1 MAIINMKAGKV
12 ILIMK
17 NKLLTSKLLAFLC
30 NIVIILLPILVWDI
44 IVLFILAGLLPAGM
58 LDVVDPFV
66 EILMIVSL
74 LLTNVFIAV
83 SYGQTFGAV
92 SFDIRVVDLSKK
104 KASRIQCMLR
114 ELIGFS
120 LPFFILYWLFNYI
133 GIVAYLLVNLLVILI
148 DPYGRSIVD
157 FITHTRTISAYDT
170 GVQVKKKMA
179 KKNEIEEVKE
189 VKPQPI
195 APTPIVK
202 EVREDI
208 YKIDLHMHSRYSDDG
223 EFSVE
228 ELFAIAKRNGI
239 ETLSITDHNSIKANF
254 EAVILAERYQINY
267 IPGIEIDCSF
277 QGKNLHLLGYG
288 IDYKDERYIQLSNYH
303 LKQERKASM
312 ERVNK
317 FEAVTGL
324 KLNVDL
330 LLSMNNAGIIT
341 GEMIGEQLLNNPAYA
356 QEELLMP
363 YRAGGNRNDN
373 PYVNFYWDYFAQ
385 GKPAYVEVV
394 FPTLQDMVELIKDTG
409 GIPILAHPKKPFGC
423 DSETLK
429 AILDCG
435 VRGLEVFSSYH
446 HAEDIACYLQVVKET
461 SCLVTCGSDFHGKT
475 KPSIEMGVSGA
486 ESKYDKLIAIF
497 TKKFINERS

>member
-1 MAIINMKAGKV
+1 
-12 ILIMK
+12 MK
-17 NKLLTSKLLAFLC
+17 NKLLTSKCLAFLC

-44 IVLFILAGLLPAGM
+44 IVLFVLAGILPAGM

-104 KASRIQCMLR
+104 KASRLQCMLR

-157 FITHTRTISAYDT
+157 YITHTRTISAYDA
-170 GVQVKKKMA
+170 GAPVKKKIA
-179 KKNEIEEVKE
+179 KKNEVEEVKE
-189 VKPQPI
+189 VVKPQPAA
-195 APTPIVK
+195 APAPAVHD
-202 EVREDI
+202 VRDGV
-208 YKIDLHMHSRYSDDG
+208 YKVDLHMHSRYSDDG
-223 EFSVE
+223 DFSVE
-228 ELFAIAKRNGI
+228 ELFAMAKRNGI
-239 ETLSITDHNSIKANF
+239 QTISIADHNSIKANF
-254 EAVILAERYQINY
+254 EAAILADRYQINY
-267 IPGIEIDCSF
+267 IPGIEMDCSF
-277 QGKNLHLLGYG
+277 HGTNLHLLGYG

-303 LKQERKASM
+303 LKQERKASI
-312 ERVNK
+312 ERVDK

-324 KLNVDL
+324 KLDVDL

-356 QEELLMP
+356 DEELLKP
-363 YRAGGNRNDN
+363 YRVGGERNDN
-373 PYVNFYWDYFAQ
+373 PYVNFYWDFFAQ
-385 GKPAYVEVV
+385 GKPAYVDIAY
-394 FPTLQDMVELIKDTG
+394 PTMQDMVELIKDTG

-446 HAEDIACYLQVVKET
+446 SPEEIACYLQIVKET

-475 KPSIEMGVSGA
+475 KPSIAMGVSGA
-486 ESKYDKLIAIF
+486 EPKYDKLISIF
-497 TKKFINERS
+497 TKKFIDA